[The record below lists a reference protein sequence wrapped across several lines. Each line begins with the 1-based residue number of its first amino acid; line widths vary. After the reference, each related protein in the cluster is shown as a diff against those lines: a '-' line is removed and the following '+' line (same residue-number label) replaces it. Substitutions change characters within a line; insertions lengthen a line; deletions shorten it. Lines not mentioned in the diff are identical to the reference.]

1 MDLFADR
8 SRLFVR
14 LSTKDNVDARVN
26 RGERVPE
33 IVGQNSDKLLAQLGR
48 FLRVQQSGILLRCAS
63 LRIQMEGDQLGEVL
77 EHADDFWPVQPRRT
91 RIDCAQCA
99 EESAVRKN
107 DGHRN
112 VALKPVHSWR
122 MMIAEMFVLSDVID
136 NAGSAAITNLVADRR
151 LNVELAAWQKSERN
165 FVADSAGDP
174 TIPRHSRHSREA
186 HSGGA
191 ADDFQNG
198 RNGVDLGN

>member
-63 LRIQMEGDQLGEVL
+63 LRIQVEGDQLGEVL

-91 RIDCAQCA
+91 RIVA
-99 EESAVRKN
+99 
-107 DGHRN
+107 HN
-112 VALKPVHSWR
+112 VPKKAPFGR
-122 MMIAEMFVLSDVID
+122 MMGIEM
-136 NAGSAAITNLVADRR
+136 
-151 LNVELAAWQKSERN
+151 
-165 FVADSAGDP
+165 
-174 TIPRHSRHSREA
+174 
-186 HSGGA
+186 
-191 ADDFQNG
+191 
-198 RNGVDLGN
+198 